1 MMPTQPQLVVVI
13 DDSAT
18 MRKIVEVCLS
28 REGYAV
34 RGFVDG
40 VEALRW
46 ISGPEGYIPALIF
59 LDIELPNGN
68 GYEVAR
74 HVRQNPAF
82 AQTLIVM
89 LSRHNGVIDRL
100 KGRLA
105 GASMYLTK
113 PCTIH
118 ELVAVTS
125 GWIGVPLSEKNDTYY
140 SAASR

>member
-1 MMPTQPQLVVVI
+1 MSTKPQLIVVI
-13 DDSAT
+13 DDSTT

-34 RGFVDG
+34 RGFADG
-40 VEALRW
+40 VEAVRW
-46 ISGPEGYIPALIF
+46 ISGPEGSIPALIF
-59 LDIELPNGN
+59 IDVELPHWN

-74 HVRQNPAF
+74 YVRQNPAF

-89 LSRHNGVIDRL
+89 LSRRNGVIDRL

-105 GASMYLTK
+105 GVSVYLTK
-113 PCTIH
+113 PCITQ

-125 GWIGVPLSEKNDTYY
+125 NWAGVPLPEKSATYY
-140 SAASR
+140 STTNR